1 MLEEISWGFC
11 VPLSFTT
18 QMMRIGDLFAD
29 ASVFDMPDF
38 QRPFCWDE
46 ETAAQLYDDIHAAMV
61 RGAPTNGRRKN
72 LQEYFLGPIIITRKR
87 VADPAEVIDGQQRLV
102 VLTILLALIRDAL
115 PEDNRLRDELHAM
128 IVREPNNLRNFDG
141 RPRLFLRRIDKD
153 AFVDWVQRSGGTRE
167 LPEDHEQ
174 ESCARILDAIK
185 HIKDDIG
192 NCQIEYLTKL
202 AQFILNNCY
211 VIQIRARDLDDGYI
225 LFKSLNSRG
234 QPLSELD
241 LCKAELLGPA
251 PPAAGIDKAQL
262 ARQWEKA
269 ETSLEREAFEEYVHS
284 VLSLIAR
291 NPHGR
296 DLRDLMREVLSN
308 PVEANNFRYLLA
320 SVLRHAADLED
331 GTLDFGNDSQAINRV
346 VACLESYP
354 INEWRSVALQWLAR
368 SPDGFS
374 ALRFFTALDGLCL
387 GLLILSKSKAEIMRR
402 FKAVAREIALEGEAV
417 LGHAGKLRFSPQE
430 QTQIQTVLNK
440 PISSRKKFLKPLLL
454 RLNAKR
460 LPVEMPLFFPEG
472 LTIEHILPRNPKAE
486 SPWMAK
492 FPDAAVRKNRTEL
505 LGNYAL
511 LTHKINAGAKNKDFR
526 EKRQIMF
533 GKTDNHAF
541 PITSDLINFDD
552 WTEDELLRRHQVLVT
567 QTLELL
573 GVFST
578 AVPRAAE

>member
-1 MLEEISWGFC
+1 M
-11 VPLSFTT
+11 PLSFTT

-61 RGAPTNGRRKN
+61 RGAPRNGQRKN
-72 LQEYFLGPIIITRKR
+72 RQEYFLGPIIITRKR

-102 VLTILLALIRDAL
+102 ILTILLALIRDAL
-115 PEDNRLRDELHAM
+115 PEHSDLRAELHAM
-128 IVREPNNLRNFDG
+128 IERQPNNLRNFRG
-141 RPRLFLRRIDKD
+141 RPRLFLRRVDQD
-153 AFVDWVQRSGGTRE
+153 AFQEWVQKPGGTQD
-167 LPEDHEQ
+167 LPNEHEQ
-174 ESCARILDAIK
+174 ESCARILDAI
-185 HIKDDIG
+185 HHLKDDIG
-192 NCQIEYLTKL
+192 NAQAKYLTEL

-211 VIQIRARDLDDGYI
+211 VIQIRARDLDDGYV

-241 LCKAELLGPA
+241 LCKAELLGPE
-251 PPAAGIDKAQL
+251 PPAAGIDKEEL

-269 ETSLEREAFEEYVHS
+269 ETALEREAFEDYLHS

-296 DLRDLMREVLSN
+296 DLRDLMREVLSD
-308 PVEANNFRYLLA
+308 PVEAKNFRFLLA

-331 GTLDFGNDSQAINRV
+331 GTLDFGNDSAAINRV
-346 VACLESYP
+346 VACLEAYP
-354 INEWRSVALQWLAR
+354 INDWRSVALQWLAR

-387 GLLILSKSKAEIMRR
+387 GLLILSKSKADIMRR
-402 FKAVAREIALEGEAV
+402 FKAVAREIAQEGDAV

-440 PISSRKKFLKPLLL
+440 PINTRKKFLKPLLL

-460 LPVEMPLFFPEG
+460 LPIEMPLFFPQS
-472 LTIEHILPRNPKAE
+472 LTIEHILPRNPK
-486 SPWMAK
+486 SDGPWIEK
-492 FPDAAVRKNRTEL
+492 FPETAMRRNRTEL

-511 LTHKINAGAKNKDFR
+511 LTHKINAGAKNKDFK
-526 EKRQIMF
+526 EKRKIMF
-533 GKTDNHAF
+533 GKTDNNAF
-541 PITSDLINFDD
+541 PITSDLIHFDD
-552 WTEDELLRRHQVLVT
+552 WTEDELLQRHQQLVT